1 MPAHGRGRAAEQP
14 PTAQL
19 AACFWWAGTR
29 AAAIPPAAPP
39 GSPSQPTTAA
49 RLRNVTADRF
59 MAAPPG
65 TLLRVIRLLLRL
77 GVLGLAAFGGYVLY
91 LRLGHS

>member
-1 MPAHGRGRAAEQP
+1 
-14 PTAQL
+14 
-19 AACFWWAGTR
+19 
-29 AAAIPPAAPP
+29 
-39 GSPSQPTTAA
+39 
-49 RLRNVTADRF
+49 

-65 TLLRVIRLLLRL
+65 TLLGVIRLLLRL